1 MKRLVFVALGILGW
15 AIVTTGCA
23 TLIPREGE
31 VAVSLVS
38 IRPLQSTLF
47 ESSAELTLRY
57 TNETPHPLTLV
68 GSTHKLYINGTYV
81 GRAVTNEGL
90 TIAQLGTK
98 TQTMT
103 AHIENLAL
111 MRKAQELG
119 NVPTVDYRIDSRLHA
134 TSEQGGGT
142 LAATATG
149 HLDLSGLLPADLAQP
164 RAQ

>member
-1 MKRLVFVALGILGW
+1 MKRLVSVALVLVGW
-15 AIVTTGCA
+15 AMVAAGCA
-23 TLIPREGE
+23 TILREGE

-57 TNETPHPLTLV
+57 TNETSSPLALA
-68 GSTHKLYINGTYV
+68 GSTHRLYINGTYV
-81 GRAVTNEGL
+81 GRAVTNQGL
-90 TIAQLGTK
+90 TIPQLGTN

-111 MRKAQELG
+111 MRKAQQLG
-119 NVPTVDYRIDSRLHA
+119 NVRAVDYRIDSRLHA
-134 TSEQGGGT
+134 TDAQGGGT

-149 HLDLSGLLPADLAQP
+149 QLDLSGLLPAEATPPSAQ
-164 RAQ
+164 